1 MDGIEIDIIRDNLA
15 FKEMMKVARILL
27 EKFYYQN

>member
-15 FKEMMKVARILL
+15 FKEMMKAARIPL